1 MLVKD
6 LKKFLKES
14 YQGEIKRQLR
24 DALMSLKINGDE
36 RLSTLAVLKD
46 FASRG
51 LKISVT
57 ELIDLLQDD
66 PMIQDVNREE
76 IVFKKD
82 IPDPVTNAEK
92 KEVTDEEKKNTVKK
106 LARRAISKK
115 YKTSKRW

>member
-6 LKKFLKES
+6 LQKYLKES
-14 YQGEIKRQLR
+14 YQGDIKRQLR
-24 DALMSLKINGDE
+24 DALVSLKIQGQDK
-36 RLSTLAVLKD
+36 LSTLAVLKD

-51 LKISVT
+51 MEISIT

-82 IPDPVTNAEK
+82 IPDPIEGEK
-92 KEVTDEEKKNTVKK
+92 KEVTDEEKKSTVKK
-106 LARRAISKK
+106 LARKAIGKK
-115 YKTSKRW
+115 YRTKRW